1 MNTLERLLLVDTAA
15 SAMETVSTDHLLDR
29 DLREMPVT
37 GPLDVSEQRA
47 RAVAAKLS
55 LPHMGFVHSRA
66 RLRARLE
73 PVRGGGVVYLVAG
86 PGYGKT
92 TFIVDLLSSAPGRP
106 VYFSLDEGD
115 RDPGRFLSYLM
126 AGLGMEP
133 PEVVGASSLEWPAP
147 GVIEGLVLDLTAKV
161 VDFMSSMPGER
172 VFVAIDDFHL
182 VDSSSQVVGA
192 LELIIRGLPPGWTMI
207 VSSRRPPP
215 LRLDG
220 VSLGG
225 RLVELQARHLRLTPG
240 EVAGWAQHNWEVKL
254 HAEETRALWRVT
266 QGWPAAL
273 VLLGGRLRP
282 GESGTVCTDISE
294 AISRGRDLRA
304 YVEEGVLSGLD
315 QETTRTLLTAG
326 LLPRVTFPRDDGFFR
341 ESTRRTE
348 AALEDCVSRGFLV
361 SRSGCRSY
369 TIHPLIRGLAR
380 RQAARTDPAAELL
393 DRAAMHLES
402 LGDSEEAVSL
412 YLRAGRFAQAAHL
425 VRSLI
430 LASLNTTARC
440 TREEWSGLIPEGV
453 SGDDEVQAWLLVA
466 KARILQDRS
475 DYSRA
480 GALYE
485 RAAQIIGA
493 QGDKEGLLPVL
504 LSLAFCLYA
513 RGLWEEALAV
523 VTRCRSLARTP
534 LEKVEIL
541 IPEGGVLVGLGR
553 WDEAVEKW
561 EKALAL
567 APAELRPALSWRV
580 HGHRA
585 RLFYC
590 LGHYR
595 LAKLWAER
603 IPAGGNGRGTL
614 SHAMAL
620 SGLSVFSCL
629 TGDYDRAVKLTQE
642 CLRLPRARGHALVEI
657 PCLLGQALQAEGR
670 WDYRGAVAK
679 IVEARAL
686 AAQAGDPEETFR
698 VEMMLGDLCRR
709 TGNAQRALEHHRAA
723 LAVVEEN
730 HLAVFQR
737 MLAVGSTGADLVVLG
752 KGVEAQS
759 ALEEAVRHSRKWGL
773 KGSLAPALFYL
784 GWLHALAGREHEAAR
799 CLSESM
805 RIADEHGHVHYFGQE
820 AKIAIPILA
829 LCDRFGAG
837 SFVREKIVPLTP
849 DRLRAHFLALA
860 EGKTY
865 PTDVPLGPP
874 RRRDLSR
881 PAAVDR
887 AGMDQL
893 APTVVAGIESLTER
907 ERDILKMVALG
918 MPNKVIG
925 AKLFI
930 TEKTVKTHTNHIFRK
945 LGVASRLQA
954 TLVFQSYQRTLAAEA
969 MKRRTHK

>member
-1 MNTLERLLLVDTAA
+1 
-15 SAMETVSTDHLLDR
+15 METVSTDHLLDR

-37 GPLDVSEQRA
+37 GPSDASEQRA

-55 LPHMGFVHSRA
+55 LPHMGFVHGRA

-73 PVRGGGVVYLVAG
+73 PVRNGGLVYLVAG

-92 TFIVDLLSSAPGRP
+92 AFIVDLLSSATGRT

-115 RDPGRFLSYLM
+115 RDPVRFLTYLM

-133 PEVVGASSLEWPAP
+133 PDVDDAASLEWQVP
-147 GVIEGLVLDLTAKV
+147 GAIEGPVLDLTARL
-161 VDFMSSMPGER
+161 VDFMSGLSGEQ
-172 VFVAIDDFHL
+172 VFAAVDDFHL
-182 VDSSSQVVGA
+182 VDSSPQVVSA
-192 LELIIRGLPPGWTMI
+192 LEFIIRGLPPGWTMI
-207 VSSRRPPP
+207 LSSRRQLP

-240 EVAGWAQHNWEVKL
+240 EVAAWAQHNWEVKL

-282 GESGTVCTDISE
+282 GEPGTVCRDISE
-294 AISRGRDLRA
+294 AVSRGRDLRA

-315 QETTRTLLTAG
+315 QETSQALLNAG
-326 LLPRVTFPRDDGFFR
+326 LLPRVMFPRDDGFFR
-341 ESTRRTE
+341 ESARDTE

-361 SRSGCRSY
+361 GRSGRRSY
-369 TIHPLIRGLAR
+369 TIHPLIRGLAK
-380 RQAARTDPAAELL
+380 RQIAQIDSKTGLL
-393 DRAAMHLES
+393 ERAAMHLES
-402 LGDSEEAVSL
+402 LGDIEEAVSL
-412 YLRAGRFAQAAHL
+412 YLRAGRFAQAARL

-430 LASLNTTARC
+430 LVSLNTTARC
-440 TREEWSGLIPEGV
+440 TREEWARLIPDEV
-453 SGDDEVQAWLLVA
+453 SGDDEVHAWLMVA

-475 DYSRA
+475 DYSQA

-485 RAAQIIGA
+485 RAAQVVSA
-493 QGDKEGLLPVL
+493 QNDREGLLPVL
-504 LSLAFCLYA
+504 LSLAFCLYT
-513 RGLWEEALAV
+513 RGLWEEALTV
-523 VTRCRSLARTP
+523 LTRCRSLAGTP
-534 LEKVEIL
+534 LEKAEIL
-541 IPEGGVLVGLGR
+541 IPEGGLLVGLGR

-567 APAELRPALSWRV
+567 APEESRLALSWRV

-629 TGDYDRAVKLTQE
+629 TGDYDGATKLIQE
-642 CLRLPRARGHALVEI
+642 CLRLPRPRGHALVEI
-657 PCLLGQALQAEGR
+657 PCLLGQAMQAESR
-670 WDYRGAVAK
+670 WDYRGAVARM
-679 IVEARAL
+679 VETRAL

-698 VEMMLGDLCRR
+698 AEMMLGDLCRR
-709 TGNAQRALEHHRAA
+709 TGNAERALEHHRMA
-723 LAVVEEN
+723 LAVVEEK

-737 MLAVGSTGADLVVLG
+737 MLAVGATGADLVLLE
-752 KGVEAQS
+752 KGTEGQS
-759 ALEEAVRHSRKWGL
+759 ALEETVRHSRKWGL
-773 KGSLAPALFYL
+773 KGSLVPALFYL

-799 CLSESM
+799 CLTESM

-820 AKIAIPILA
+820 ARVAIPILA

-837 SFVREKIVPLTP
+837 SFVREQIMPLMP
-849 DRLRAHFLALA
+849 DRLRAYFLALA
-860 EGKTY
+860 EGRTY
-865 PTDVPLGPP
+865 PTDVALGPP
-874 RRRDLSR
+874 RRRDLWR
-881 PAAVDR
+881 HAAEER
-887 AGMDQL
+887 AGADQL
-893 APTVVAGIESLTER
+893 APTVIAGIEALTDR

-954 TLVFQSYQRTLAAEA
+954 TLVFQNYQRVLAAET
-969 MKRRTHK
+969 MKRGSRR